1 MKHPYENRNQ
11 STADAKMHL
20 NLPKHIKQDPSNKR
34 SDSDGVLSSTN
45 PDQ

>member
-1 MKHPYENRNQ
+1 MKHPFENRNQ

-20 NLPKHIKQDPSNKR
+20 NLPKHIKQEPSNKR
-34 SDSDGVLSSTN
+34 FDSDGVLSSTN